1 MIQLVKMWLGF
12 DNKSK
17 QFYKMKQN
25 TMMIWEPLCKRGLT
39 AQIAIAQHA
48 IGQQFF
54 EKVNCS
60 TQKMKLLESDNR
72 FFEQFLFSER
82 NE

>member
-48 IGQQFF
+48 IG
-54 EKVNCS
+54 
-60 TQKMKLLESDNR
+60 
-72 FFEQFLFSER
+72 
-82 NE
+82 